1 MVIYRYIEIIGELLL
16 TQIFGI
22 TYMIMKNII
31 HVNQL
36 IYIYKSLINI
46 IHENNWLITA
56 KKG

>member
-22 TYMIMKNII
+22 TYMTMKNII